1 MINFAQPSRPDF
13 ASSQPPTHN
22 SPPVTLSQILL
33 ARFSCRR
40 AMGVQCTRPNDAGT
54 SEAETSNLNRNGYV
68 RSTASLLCGTLGHCG
83 SLLWLLALNGAN
95 RVGPCP
101 RSQADRPCK
110 QLHLHEI
117 APASDFACM
126 QEGHVRAGK
135 PPRINWS
142 IWGGGMGG
150 RPPDRGRVRPRHT
163 GMCEVG

>member
-1 MINFAQPSRPDF
+1 MINCDQPSRPDF

-22 SPPVTLSQILL
+22 SPPVAQAANPVPLSQILL
-33 ARFSCRR
+33 ARFSCCR
-40 AMGVQCTRPNDAGT
+40 AMGVQCTRPKDAGT
-54 SEAETSNLNRNGYV
+54 SEAETLNLNRNGYV

-95 RVGPCP
+95 RVGPWP

-110 QLHLHEI
+110 RLHLHEI

-135 PPRINWS
+135 PLRVNWS
-142 IWGGGMGG
+142 I
-150 RPPDRGRVRPRHT
+150 
-163 GMCEVG
+163 